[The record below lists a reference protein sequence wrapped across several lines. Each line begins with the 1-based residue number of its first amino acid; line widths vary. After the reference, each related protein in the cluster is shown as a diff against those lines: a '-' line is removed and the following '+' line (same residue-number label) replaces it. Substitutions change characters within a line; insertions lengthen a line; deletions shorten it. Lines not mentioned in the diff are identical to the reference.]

1 MVKKLKK
8 FQIGDLVYTR
18 GDRWKTPFV
27 VEVIYGGFIVAVNRK
42 SPLFPQFLFIKPYSN
57 EVYSG
62 SSRFQKYG
70 VDTKSSIIPFIQSI
84 HKGEYVLDKD
94 TCYPTDMILGD
105 DCFEQYERREQVR
118 YE

>member
-1 MVKKLKK
+1 MVAKLKK
-8 FQIGDLVYTR
+8 FQVGDLIYTR
-18 GDRWKTPFV
+18 GSRWKTPFV

-70 VDTKSSIIPFIQSI
+70 VDTKSSIIPFIDSI
-84 HKGEYVLDKD
+84 HKGEYILQRD
-94 TCYPTDMILGD
+94 TCYPIEMILRD
-105 DCFEQYERREQVR
+105 DCFIQYERREQVN